1 MAKPPELPDYE
12 LTPQA
17 RSVDT
22 YLQPIERSIAK
33 PSAPPG
39 MPQVKGITQVG
50 QNSVGSYQGYNQA
63 QQLAQ
68 SLTKFNPAMTNALK
82 AGGLALATHIM
93 DKNHQQAVAAA
104 QKAEAL
110 LDEQTKADADER
122 AAATRRLA
130 GRDPKAG
137 GIMHAL
143 NPYREWGWQRGMAYS
158 AGQKLKLEI
167 PALAGELTGA
177 DYLSPDQGM
186 GRMIQLRNKKLDEIN
201 RQYGVDE
208 NTPSY
213 QNYVLRPFNSAS
225 DKLRSQV
232 MSDRVKWMDM
242 QQPSIIANNVGQ
254 LLQSVYGQDVPTVE
268 IETSEGNVLQMTLDA
283 STDANGLPTLTN
295 NEVQFQRAVID
306 QAGQILQ
313 TQGAQAGLPGQRSKW
328 TKEAYKDLIARP
340 GFRNG
345 RIRQVLD
352 NLPSNQPAM
361 GPDGKQLQVDGVPQY
376 LTLGQAFAADAA
388 EIDYRLNREA
398 FQART
403 RELTL
408 LSQGAATAV
417 FEATRGMTQGQPR
430 LDAALG
436 ALDKWAVAAGLK
448 NKEGDFVS
456 EDARIKFNEIRNK
469 VAAQLTSQDVLQTQG
484 IDPQAGLNWASGFR
498 QRVVS
503 GDRRGEA
510 VELRSAL
517 AVAKTMGDAGNA
529 WFDKMSAEIE
539 DAYKAE
545 NAVNSVKGL
554 KGMLDL
560 RVDANTARE
569 YPGYNS
575 NDPDLLES
583 RARQTLKYQEIGG
596 NAVLKARA
604 EQKPGDPPLTAA
616 REQQIALTAIQEWA
630 KANPEEWAYLF
641 PGSELPG
648 APPMIEA
655 GVHHAP
661 APGAA
666 KPVSEQVDTP
676 STAAPLAAAQQNT
689 AESPVYT
696 TGQLDDMP
704 NRLPRIRLYQQEAV
718 LDPNSLV
725 ELIVNQIE
733 NPGDLSLPPQLQRV
747 LRDLS
752 ITDPFV
758 FIDAQLKRY
767 PNIRPQW
774 TTEDYEKLRLKWS
787 QAAGYR
793 ENAIATATLRRNG
806 MTALASIS
814 SWASMA

>member
-1 MAKPPELPDYE
+1 MAKPPELPDYQ
-12 LTPQA
+12 LAPQA
-17 RSVDT
+17 TPVDT

-110 LDEQTKADADER
+110 LDSQTELSAEER

-186 GRMIQLRNKKLDEIN
+186 GRMIQLRNQKLQEISE
-201 RQYGVDE
+201 QYGVDE

-213 QNYVLRPFNSAS
+213 QNYVLRPFNSSS

-232 MSDRVKWMDM
+232 MSDRVKWMDT

-254 LLQSVYGQDVPTVE
+254 LLQSVYGQDVPSIE
-268 IETSEGNVLQMTLDA
+268 IVTSDGNVLQMTLDA

-313 TQGAQAGLPGQRSKW
+313 QQGAQAGLPGQRSKW
-328 TKEAYKDLIARP
+328 TKEAYKDLISRP

-345 RIRQVLD
+345 RPRQILD

-361 GPDGKQLQVDGVPQY
+361 GPDGKQLQADGVPQY
-376 LTLGQAFAADAA
+376 LTLGQAFAGDAA

-398 FQART
+398 FQTRT
-403 RELTL
+403 REMTL

-417 FEATRGMTQGQPR
+417 FDATKNMTQGQPR
-430 LDAALG
+430 LDAALD
-436 ALDKWAVAAGLK
+436 ALNKWGVAVGLK
-448 NKEGDFVS
+448 DQDGNFVS
-456 EDARIKFNEIRNK
+456 EDARVKFNEIRNK

-517 AVAKTMGDAGNA
+517 AVAKTMGNAGNA

-569 YPGYNS
+569 YSGYNS

-596 NAVLKARA
+596 NAVLQARA
-604 EQKPGDPPLTAA
+604 EQGPNDPPLTAA
-616 REQQIALTAIQEWA
+616 REQQIAMTAIEEWA
-630 KANPEEWAYLF
+630 KANPEDWAYLF

-648 APPMIEA
+648 APPMVEA
-655 GVHHAP
+655 GVSPAP

-666 KPVSEQVDTP
+666 RPVSEQVDTP
-676 STAAPLAAAQQNT
+676 SPAAPAAAQQNT

-704 NRLPRIRLYQQEAV
+704 NRLPRIRRYQQEAV
-718 LDPNSLV
+718 LDANSLV

-733 NPGDLSLPPQLQRV
+733 SPGDLSLPPQLQRV

-774 TTEDYEKLRLKWS
+774 TRDDYEKLRLKWS

-793 ENAIATATLRRNG
+793 ENAIAAATLRRNG

>member
-1 MAKPPELPDYE
+1 MAKPPELPKYE

-17 RSVDT
+17 TPVDT
-22 YLQPIERSIAK
+22 YLQPIERSVAK
-33 PSAPPG
+33 PTAPPG
-39 MPQVKGITQVG
+39 MPQVKGIDQVG

-104 QKAEAL
+104 QQAEAL
-110 LDEQTKADADER
+110 LDSQTELSAEER

-137 GIMHAL
+137 GIMHVL
-143 NPYREWGWQRGMAYS
+143 NPYREWGWLRGMAYS
-158 AGQKLKLEI
+158 AGQKLKLEV

-186 GRMIQLRNKKLDEIN
+186 GRMIQLRNQKLQEISE
-201 RQYGVDE
+201 QYGVDE

-225 DKLRSQV
+225 DKLRTQV
-232 MSDRVKWMDM
+232 MSDRVKWMDT

-254 LLQSVYGQDVPTVE
+254 LLQSVYGQDVPTIE
-268 IETSEGNVLQMTLDA
+268 IETSDGNVLQMTLDA
-283 STDANGLPTLTN
+283 SRGEDGLPTLTN

-306 QAGQILQ
+306 QASKILQ

-345 RIRQVLD
+345 RIRQILD

-376 LTLGQAFAADAA
+376 LTLGQAFAGDAA

-398 FQART
+398 FQDRT

-417 FEATRGMTQGQPR
+417 FDATRGMTQGQPR

-448 NKEGDFVS
+448 DQDGNFAS

-484 IDPQAGLNWASGFR
+484 VDPQAGLNWASGFR

-517 AVAKTMGDAGNA
+517 AVAKTMGDAGDA
-529 WFDKMSAEIE
+529 WFDRMSDEIA

-545 NAVNSVKGL
+545 NAVSSVKGL

-569 YPGYNS
+569 YPGYNA

-596 NAVLKARA
+596 NAVLQARA
-604 EQKPGDPPLTAA
+604 EQGPNDPPLTAA
-616 REQQIALTAIQEWA
+616 REQQIALKAIEEWA
-630 KANPEEWAYLF
+630 KANPEDWAYLF

-648 APPMIEA
+648 APPSPEA
-655 GVHHAP
+655 GVPPAP

-666 KPVSEQVDTP
+666 RPVSEQVDTP
-676 STAAPLAAAQQNT
+676 SPAAPAAAQQNT

-704 NRLPRIRLYQQEAV
+704 NRLPRIRRYQQEAV

-774 TTEDYEKLRLKWS
+774 TREDYEKLRLKWS